1 MSTRE
6 AAAFF
11 LTTVN
16 SFDAKASTRVTG
28 RAPPVRRF
36 ATIFVVQRRGQMKAG
51 AYSEAG
57 GNWRPMPAFLRQP
70 SGRSCTMK
78 KFFALFAIPAG
89 VVENWK
95 KTTNPAK
102 AKAMSDDMMKAWD
115 KWMKDHE
122 KDIVDKGQPLGK
134 TKRVTAQKVSDVR
147 NDLDFYVIVKAD
159 SHEAAAELF
168 EDHPHLQIPE
178 SSVEIME
185 IPEMPAQER
194 RDTAQDRQHSHAHN

>member
-1 MSTRE
+1 
-6 AAAFF
+6 
-11 LTTVN
+11 
-16 SFDAKASTRVTG
+16 
-28 RAPPVRRF
+28 
-36 ATIFVVQRRGQMKAG
+36 
-51 AYSEAG
+51 
-57 GNWRPMPAFLRQP
+57 
-70 SGRSCTMK
+70 MK
-78 KFFALFAIPAG
+78 KFFALFAIPAA

-95 KTTNPAK
+95 KTTDPAK

-134 TKRVTAQKVSDVR
+134 TKRVTAQKISDVR
-147 NDLDFYVIVKAD
+147 NDLNFYVIVKAD

-178 SSVEIME
+178 SSVEVMD

-194 RDTAQDRQHSHAHN
+194 RESAQDRQHRHTHA